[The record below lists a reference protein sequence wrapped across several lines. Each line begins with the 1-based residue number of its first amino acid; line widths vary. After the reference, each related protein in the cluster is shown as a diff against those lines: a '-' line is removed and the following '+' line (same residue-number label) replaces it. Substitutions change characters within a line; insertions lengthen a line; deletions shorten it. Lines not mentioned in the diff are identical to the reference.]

1 MAPEPLEPDLPQGS
15 FSTIVAALPRY
26 RFADFVLSPRQ
37 RVLLRDGQPLT
48 LIPRYLDLLL
58 FLVERRRDAVHR
70 RDIFDH
76 VWSDVIV
83 SDSALSQAIRTLRR
97 TLGDDSREPVFIR
110 TVSRHGYQFVYA
122 EVIEEADDGR
132 GSAATP
138 PGPVGGDPGHE
149 GSAGSPPR
157 LRSGQASP
165 AVAVGLESPA
175 GDPYVPWLSQVTAP
189 PGGDLSLEDQRDAA
203 ERLHLLGTA
212 VALQRLRDHPRGA
225 RARALLRDT
234 RHLVN
239 GAGPVP
245 ILGEPEA
252 LATALALVAMRLRRA
267 APLVLR
273 RSLGGGV
280 GGGLAGALAGLA
292 GGGLLALVPHSEAP
306 LTVAPVL
313 AFLGAGCGL
322 VGGAGVAAGLGLAE
336 ALALSSRLPA
346 IVLAGAV
353 GGGLVGGATQLL
365 AQWTLGA
372 MFGLVVPVGGAVQG
386 LVLGAG
392 AALGYATAT
401 RDVPSGLAAPRG
413 RRRAVLAG
421 TTMLGAALAALALAV
436 AGLPL
441 AGGTVHAIAQATAG
455 SRLALT
461 PLGLLVGEPGFG
473 PLTRALI
480 AMGEG
485 GLFGAGLALGITRR
499 F

>member
-1 MAPEPLEPDLPQGS
+1 
-15 FSTIVAALPRY
+15 LPRY

-48 LIPRYLDLLL
+48 LIPRYFDLLL
-58 FLVERRRDAVHR
+58 FLVERRSDAVHR
-70 RDIFDH
+70 RDIFDN
-76 VWSDVIV
+76 VWADVIV

-110 TVSRHGYQFVYA
+110 TVSRHGYQFVCA
-122 EVIEEADDGR
+122 GVIEEVDDGR
-132 GSAATP
+132 GSVATP
-138 PGPVGGDPGHE
+138 SGPVVAEPGHDGRAGSPSQAAGHE
-149 GSAGSPPR
+149 GRAGSPPR
-157 LRSGQASP
+157 LRSAQASP
-165 AVAVGLESPA
+165 AVDV
-175 GDPYVPWLSQVTAP
+175 GDPYDAWLALVTAP
-189 PGGDLSLEDQRDAA
+189 PGDDVSIEDQRDAA

-212 VALQRLRDHPRGA
+212 LALRRLRDHPRSPQ
-225 RARALLRDT
+225 ARALLRDT

-245 ILGEPEA
+245 ILGQPEPV
-252 LATALALVAMRLRRA
+252 ATALALVAMRLRRA
-267 APLVLR
+267 APLVVR
-273 RSLGGGV
+273 RSLGGGT
-280 GGGLAGALAGLA
+280 GGGVAGALAGLA
-292 GGGLLALVPHSEAP
+292 GGVLLAVAPHSEAP

-313 AFLGAGCGL
+313 AVLGAGCGL
-322 VGGAGVAAGLGLAE
+322 LGGAGVAAGLGLAE
-336 ALALSSRLPA
+336 ALALTSRLPA
-346 IVLAGAV
+346 LVVAGAA

-365 AQWTLGA
+365 ARWTLGV
-372 MFGLVVPVGGAVQG
+372 MFGSAVPVGGAVQG

-392 AALGYATAT
+392 IGLGYAVAT

-421 TTMLGAALAALALAV
+421 ATMLAGALAALALAV

-473 PLTRALI
+473 PVTRALI

-485 GLFGAGLALGITRR
+485 GLFGGGLALGLTRR

>member
-1 MAPEPLEPDLPQGS
+1 M
-15 FSTIVAALPRY
+15 
-26 RFADFVLSPRQ
+26 
-37 RVLLRDGQPLT
+37 LLRDGQPLP
-48 LIPRYLDLLL
+48 LIPRYFDLLL
-58 FLVERRRDAVHR
+58 FLVERRSDAVHR
-70 RDIFDH
+70 RDIFDN
-76 VWSDVIV
+76 VWADVIV

-110 TVSRHGYQFVYA
+110 TVSRHGYQFVCA
-122 EVIEEADDGR
+122 GVIEEADDGR
-132 GSAATP
+132 VQGAPASI
-138 PGPVGGDPGHE
+138 PVE
-149 GSAGSPPR
+149 
-157 LRSGQASP
+157 QAVEAP
-165 AVAVGLESPA
+165 VAVD
-175 GDPYVPWLSQVTAP
+175 DPVTTLIAQVTAP
-189 PGGDLSLEDQRDAA
+189 PGSEVSLEDQRDAA

-212 VALQRLRDHPRGA
+212 VALRRLRDHPRSA

-267 APLVLR
+267 APLVVR
-273 RSLGGGV
+273 RSLGGGT
-280 GGGLAGALAGLA
+280 GGGVAGALAGLV
-292 GGGLLALVPHSEAP
+292 GGVLLAVAPHSEAP

-313 AFLGAGCGL
+313 AVLGAGCGL
-322 VGGAGVAAGLGLAE
+322 LGGAGVAAGLGLAE
-336 ALALSSRLPA
+336 ALALTSRLPA
-346 IVLAGAV
+346 LLVAGAA
-353 GGGLVGGATQLL
+353 GGGLVGGVTQLL
-365 AQWTLGA
+365 ARWTLGV
-372 MFGLVVPVGGAVQG
+372 MFGSAAPVGGAVQG

-392 AALGYATAT
+392 IGLGYAVAT

-413 RRRAVLAG
+413 RRRVVLAG
-421 TTMLGAALAALALAV
+421 ATMLAGALAALALAV

-473 PLTRALI
+473 PVTRALI
-480 AMGEG
+480 AMAEG
-485 GLFGAGLALGITRR
+485 GLFGGGLAIGLTRR